1 MGIQHSI
8 CSNIDRGRS
17 EYINHPDDDDDDDD
31 DDKLNDVEEVDPNT
45 ASAFA
50 YFIGIDP
57 KNFRS
62 GTNNVTSNNLNM
74 QYLLRSNSENS
85 FYTAMEEEEDDDDDD
100 DQPFDIKS
108 TNQVKVSPI
117 FSHYDYDHV
126 EEKKDS
132 NHQTPE
138 VSYSFV
144 PTNFPTHYTS
154 QNQLVGQTSST
165 GVTSIVNSGND
176 HIVDDEEDINIFC
189 GTQTNLLNRNKKN
202 SQSTPTLTR
211 TAGSFLNFQ
220 HCFAGNESYDSD
232 SLSDYS
238 NISQEDNDHHERNS
252 RKIKRLKKVTS
263 YSGCAPNQHYT
274 PLLNVKSFGS
284 LGNLIGY
291 VPPNEYT
298 DEEILMVNGDTPT
311 ESSDLRPKLQSK
323 VNPDGTSTMIPR
335 CRSFH
340 VITTAALPWMTG
352 TAVNPL
358 LRAAYLNKMNRTF
371 MEKAK
376 SMNSEKRQQIDDER
390 NSENLHSDSYMGS
403 VTLVIPWLIEESDRK
418 TLYGNITFQSS
429 ADQEAYIRKWLRETA
444 NLPIESDEKQNGIK
458 IW

>member
-8 CSNIDRGRS
+8 CSNIERGRRKRVNRT
-17 EYINHPDDDDDDDD
+17 YDN
-31 DDKLNDVEEVDPNT
+31 DKLDNVEIDPNT

-57 KNFRS
+57 KIVRS
-62 GTNNVTSNNLNM
+62 GTNDVIYTNFHR
-74 QYLLRSNSENS
+74 QYSSRSDSSNS
-85 FYTAMEEEEDDDDDD
+85 FHTAMEAEEVEEED
-100 DQPFDIKS
+100 QAFNNHS
-108 TNQVKVSPI
+108 NQVKVSPV

-132 NHQTPE
+132 SHVIPE

-144 PTNFPTHYTS
+144 STDFPTTYRP
-154 QNQLVGQTSST
+154 QNQLTGPTNST
-165 GVTSIVNSGND
+165 NKDVTSNVNSGND
-176 HIVDDEEDINIFC
+176 HIVDDEDINIFC
-189 GTQTNLLNRNKKN
+189 GIQTNLSNRNKTN
-202 SQSTPTLTR
+202 SQSSPSLTR
-211 TAGSFLNFQ
+211 AAGSFLNFQ
-220 HCFAGNESYDSD
+220 HCFAANESYDSD

-238 NISQEDNDHHERNS
+238 NISHEDNGVDRNS
-252 RKIKRLKKVTS
+252 QKSRKREKRRLKKVTS

-291 VPPNEYT
+291 IPPVEYT

-311 ESSDLRPKLQSK
+311 EASDLRPKLQSK
-323 VNPDGTSTMIPR
+323 VISDGSSIMISR

-376 SMNSEKRQQIDDER
+376 SMNSETRQQMDDP
-390 NSENLHSDSYMGS
+390 NSENFQSENKMGS

-418 TLYGNITFQSS
+418 TLYGNITFESS

-458 IW
+458 IWYERISF